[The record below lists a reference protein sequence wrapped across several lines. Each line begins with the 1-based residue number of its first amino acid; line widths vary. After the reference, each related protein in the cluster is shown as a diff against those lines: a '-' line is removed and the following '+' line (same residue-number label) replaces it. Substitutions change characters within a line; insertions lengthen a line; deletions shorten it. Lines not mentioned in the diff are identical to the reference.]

1 MSVNTK
7 DIAKLRQMTNVG
19 LLECKKALEKSGG
32 DIEKA
37 IEEMRITGL
46 AKAVSKSDR
55 SATEGLIVVAI
66 SNDAK
71 QAAIVEI
78 NCETDF
84 VAGNEV
90 FIAYANDIA
99 EAALSAKIDDVEALL
114 KEKTEGDHTFE
125 ERRQQLVLKL
135 GENIQL
141 RRIEF
146 IQSEGKICFYQH
158 GRKIG
163 VVVAIG
169 NDNEAVGKD
178 IAMHVAAAQPKA
190 VAVADLSPELVNK
203 EKAVF
208 EAQVKD
214 LDKPKDMIEK
224 ILDGKVKKSLNEI
237 CLLGQS
243 FIKDPSM
250 SVEQYLKSNATEV
263 SHFIRFEVGEG
274 MEKKVE
280 NFAEEVRKQ
289 VKDK

>member
-1 MSVNTK
+1 M
-7 DIAKLRQMTNVG
+7 
-19 LLECKKALEKSGG
+19 
-32 DIEKA
+32 
-37 IEEMRITGL
+37 
-46 AKAVSKSDR
+46 
-55 SATEGLIVVAI
+55 
-66 SNDAK
+66 
-71 QAAIVEI
+71 
-78 NCETDF
+78 
-84 VAGNEV
+84 
-90 FIAYANDIA
+90 
-99 EAALSAKIDDVEALL
+99 
-114 KEKTEGDHTFE
+114 
-125 ERRQQLVLKL
+125 
-135 GENIQL
+135 
-141 RRIEF
+141 
-146 IQSEGKICFYQH
+146 
-158 GRKIG
+158 
-163 VVVAIG
+163 VVAIG

-190 VAVADLSPELVNK
+190 VAVADLSQELVNK